1 MSLSSSLPPATGT
14 DSCLLTKRWSSLLVP
29 GSGVPARGRE
39 PPRGGRCSAPGA
51 GVRPRGSPRAA
62 GALAKEEPRRSR
74 GRLSASA
81 SGAELEYL
89 GKRSTF
95 GFGKDIRTFIRM
107 RFFVSVAGTVCF
119 SLER

>member
-14 DSCLLTKRWSSLLVP
+14 DSCVLTKRWSSLLVP

-51 GVRPRGSPRAA
+51 GVRPRGSP
-62 GALAKEEPRRSR
+62 SR